1 MGPFVLNK
9 LTAPGVSHIRFFC
22 SSNSTHEC
30 MDVYLLQALMTIVWL
45 VIEAMFLFLFYQL
58 PSAVEPVQDDRTR
71 HNGTSTGYEEQSM
84 KSDIARVYSNVHEDG
99 DEKRAC
105 NGSTSIHIDST
116 TGEEHTPLL
125 SAQPNT
131 NYSLNSDSKKL
142 PQPPSMGAINRNDTA
157 GSSEDTADR
166 GMLARA
172 CHYVT
177 FVASQMVREE
187 VVVLLAV
194 LFLTIFSQTAIEVCN
209 LVT

>member
-1 MGPFVLNK
+1 
-9 LTAPGVSHIRFFC
+9 
-22 SSNSTHEC
+22 
-30 MDVYLLQALMTIVWL
+30 MTIVWL

-71 HNGTSTGYEEQSM
+71 HNGSSTGYEEQSM

-99 DEKRAC
+99 DEKQTC
-105 NGSTSIHIDST
+105 NGTTSVHIDST
-116 TGEEHTPLL
+116 TEEEHTPLL
-125 SAQPNT
+125 SGQPNT

-142 PQPPSMGAINRNDTA
+142 PQPPSINRSDA
-157 GSSEDTADR
+157 ADDSEDTADR

-172 CHYVT
+172 CHYIT